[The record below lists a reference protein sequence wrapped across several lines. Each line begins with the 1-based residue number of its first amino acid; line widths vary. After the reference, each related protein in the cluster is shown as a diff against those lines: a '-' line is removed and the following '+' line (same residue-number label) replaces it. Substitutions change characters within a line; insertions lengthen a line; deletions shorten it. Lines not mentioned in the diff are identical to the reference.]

1 MNKESN
7 VALPSMMDKP
17 EFAKAILALH
27 TAAAKVQTSIQ
38 LIGTQA
44 LMHLQ
49 AHGDIGSVNRLFLGL
64 PKGVRKTA
72 LVSWLL
78 AHGALKVNTDI
89 GTKATSPMVYDKDKA
104 TNAGAAWND
113 PWQDHMP
120 EKAIDEVFD
129 LSKALAMIVKKCEG
143 KQIKVG
149 GQLLSVE
156 DAKAKIAAL
165 TAYSE
170 VK

>member
-1 MNKESN
+1 MTDTNK
-7 VALPSMMDKP
+7 ALPAMMDKP
-17 EFAKAILALH
+17 EFAKAITGLH

-44 LMHLQ
+44 LMHLE

-89 GTKATSPMVYDKDKA
+89 GTKATSPMVYDKDKK
-104 TNAGAAWND
+104 TNAEAAWND

-129 LSKALAMIVKKCEG
+129 LSKALAVILAKCKD

-149 GQLLSVE
+149 GVLLSPE
-156 DAKAKIAAL
+156 DAKAKIEAL
-165 TAYSE
+165 TAYSA